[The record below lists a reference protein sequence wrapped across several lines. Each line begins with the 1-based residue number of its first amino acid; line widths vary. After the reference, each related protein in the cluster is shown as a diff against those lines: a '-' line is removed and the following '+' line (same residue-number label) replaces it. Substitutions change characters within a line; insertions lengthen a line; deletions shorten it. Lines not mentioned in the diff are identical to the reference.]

1 MKQKLKVERHFDG
14 DFALSALIYKQK
26 SCEICTKKHNEASM
40 VLCDRCEDAYHI
52 RCIMLA

>member
-1 MKQKLKVERHFDG
+1 MKQKAKVERHFDG

-52 RCIMLA
+52 RCIMLT